1 MSLFSLISLF
11 WFIWCLFENVS
22 LRILVLTRSPEV
34 FFARKCSSV
43 GVIRNF
49 AKFKAKH
56 LFQSLFFKRLWPATL
71 LKKSL
76 WHRCFPANFAKFLR
90 TLFSQN
96 NSGRLL
102 LTINGVLAFGCRHWG
117 PRKHFQERNGQVLPG
132 NEKLLKGFIF
142 LSVFPQ
148 FKQSG
153 LLSHSSSDF
162 VFYPENTLE
171 NGKNIVFH

>member
-11 WFIWCLFENVS
+11 WFIWCLFGNVS
-22 LRILVLTRSPEV
+22 LRILVLRRSSRPEV
-34 FFARKCSSV
+34 FCSI
-43 GVIRNF
+43 GVIINF
-49 AKFKAKH
+49 AKFTAKH

-76 WHRCFPANFAKFLR
+76 WHRCFPANCAKFLR

-96 NSGRLL
+96 TSGRLL
-102 LTINGVLAFGCRHWG
+102 LTINGVLAFGWRYWS

-153 LLSHSSSDF
+153 LFSHSSSDF
-162 VFYPENTLE
+162 VFYPENT
-171 NGKNIVFH
+171 